1 MHLSVWQIEFQNNKI
16 AMLEAIE
23 QDRLVEA
30 LSKILENS
38 VAVFPSI
45 KNVFW
50 FLAFSHAVYGAENEH
65 LLPECG
71 FAGPTIQGRVLAVA
85 SIQIRLLVVGE

>member
-45 KNVFW
+45 KNVF
-50 FLAFSHAVYGAENEH
+50 
-65 LLPECG
+65 
-71 FAGPTIQGRVLAVA
+71 
-85 SIQIRLLVVGE
+85 